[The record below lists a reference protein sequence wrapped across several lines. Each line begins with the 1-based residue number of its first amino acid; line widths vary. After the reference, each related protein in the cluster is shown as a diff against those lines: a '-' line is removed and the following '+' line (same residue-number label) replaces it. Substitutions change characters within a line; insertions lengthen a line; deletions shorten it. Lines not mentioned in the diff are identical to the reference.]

1 MMRPWSIAATL
12 LIVCAGAGLFMI
24 YFLNGTR
31 PMDERAP
38 APVALP
44 FSGIPGWK
52 DDDHGKAFSA
62 FRRSCER
69 IVMVDEA
76 RARKGGDKSGPHPL
90 VDICQAALAF
100 REELESGA
108 ARKFFETHFT
118 PHRYPGDKAEGFVT
132 GYYEPELKGSRA
144 FSESFPVPVYAVPG
158 DLVQLFPDAERASRN
173 HEMTA
178 GRKTAGGIV
187 PYYDRKEIEQGALE
201 GRGLEILYLA
211 DWTDAFYMHVQG
223 SGRVELEGGEH
234 VRLSF
239 AAKNG
244 HSYTAIGKRLIE
256 RGAISRD
263 EMSMEAVRGWL
274 KANPDQA
281 RALRWENRSYIFFSQ
296 LPLSEAASGPIGSQG
311 VALTPLRSL
320 AVDTSLHPLGMPVW
334 VNAPGLEWQGQSGFA
349 RLMIAQDAGSAIR
362 GPQRGDIF
370 FGSGAAAGDIAG
382 ATRHKTEFIL
392 LLPNGDTP
400 ARR

>member
-44 FSGIPGWK
+44 FSGIPGWEN
-52 DDDHGKAFSA
+52 DDHGKAFAA
-62 FRRSCER
+62 FRISCER
-69 IVMVDEA
+69 IVKLDGA
-76 RARKGGDKSGPHPL
+76 RARKGRDESGPHPL
-90 VDICQAALAF
+90 LEICQEALALG
-100 REELESGA
+100 EELERGA
-108 ARKFFETHFT
+108 ARQFFETRFT
-118 PHRYPGDKAEGFVT
+118 PHRYPGDRAGGFVT
-132 GYYEPELKGSRA
+132 GYYEPELKGSRTS
-144 FSESFPVPVYAVPG
+144 SEGYPVPVYAVPG
-158 DLVQLFPDAERASRN
+158 DLVQLFPDAERAKRN

-178 GRKTAGGIV
+178 GRKTADGIV
-187 PYYDRKEIEQGALE
+187 PYYDRKEIEQGALK

-223 SGRVELEGGEH
+223 SGRVELEGGGY
-234 VRLSF
+234 VRLGF

-244 HSYTAIGKRLIE
+244 HSYTAIGKSLIE

-263 EMSMEAVRGWL
+263 EMSMEAVRNWL

-281 RALRWENRSYIFFSQ
+281 RALMWENRSYIFFSE
-296 LPLSEAASGPIGSQG
+296 LPMSEASGPIGSQG
-311 VALTPLRSL
+311 VTLTPLRSL
-320 AVDTSLHPLGMPVW
+320 AVDTSIHPLGMPVW
-334 VNAPGLEWQGQSGFA
+334 VNAPGLEWQGRSGFA
-349 RLMIAQDAGSAIR
+349 RLMIAQDAGSAIK